1 VHLKELLMSEYGN
14 KSDIGRLGCV
24 ELITAFKVKSKIN
37 NVGDKFKSFL
47 IKIKTIALPEH

>member
-1 VHLKELLMSEYGN
+1 MSEYGN

-37 NVGDKFKSFL
+37 NVGDEFKSFL